1 MSGVVTQVDEDG
13 VCGRGVTGLVWARTT
28 SDSVPSSS
36 EPQRLGAVL
45 SDLVDR
51 YGYRERLD
59 AARAV
64 EAWPTV
70 AGPAIA
76 GVTEQVWMRHGA
88 LHVKVRSAAWRHQLG
103 FQRAAW
109 RARMNEHLGREVVDE
124 VVFR

>member
-1 MSGVVTQVDEDG
+1 M
-13 VCGRGVTGLVWARTT
+13 
-28 SDSVPSSS
+28 PSSS
-36 EPQRLGAVL
+36 QPQSLAAVL
-45 SDLVDR
+45 SELVDR

-64 EAWPTV
+64 EAWPGV

-88 LHVKVRSAAWRHQLG
+88 LHVKIRSSAWRHQLQ
-103 FQRAAW
+103 FQRPQW
-109 RARMNEHLGREVVDE
+109 RARMNEHLGGEVVDE

>member
-1 MSGVVTQVDEDG
+1 MSGPPTE
-13 VCGRGVTGLVWARTT
+13 
-28 SDSVPSSS
+28 SVPSSN

-45 SDLVDR
+45 AELVER

-64 EAWPTV
+64 EAWPGV

-76 GVTEQVWMRHGA
+76 AVTEQVWMRDGV

-109 RARMNEHLGREVVDE
+109 RDRMNEHLGREVVDE